1 MSSGVYLLHFSR
13 PIAHARHYLGSA
25 EVMNRRLKKHYR
37 GGGSRLMQVVRERNI
52 DWVVARVWHA
62 NDARSAKIIERK
74 LKKQKNGKKLC
85 PICRVK

>member
-1 MSSGVYLLHFSR
+1 
-13 PIAHARHYLGSA
+13 
-25 EVMNRRLKKHYR
+25 
-37 GGGSRLMQVVRERNI
+37 MQVVRERNI

-74 LKKQKNGKKLC
+74 LKKQKKNGKKLC